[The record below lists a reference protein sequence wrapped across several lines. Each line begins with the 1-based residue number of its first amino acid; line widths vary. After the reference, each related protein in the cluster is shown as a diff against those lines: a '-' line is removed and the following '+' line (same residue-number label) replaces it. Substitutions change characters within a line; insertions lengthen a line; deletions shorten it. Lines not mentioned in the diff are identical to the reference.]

1 MLGIPERIRFL
12 LNRLRQQ
19 LWVKPLIAG
28 VLSIIAALIAR
39 AADLTTLGHIVPE
52 ISADSVYD
60 LLTVMASSMLVIATF
75 GVASMVSAYASASDT
90 ASPRAFPLVIAD
102 DSSQRAISVF
112 LGAFIFSIVGL
123 IVLRNQYFGVAGRFA
138 LFVFTILAFG
148 AVVWTFVGWMDNIA
162 RLGRI
167 VNTMGKVE
175 AATAAA
181 LTRRREAPAFHGVPV
196 SAASD
201 PLPGASVFAESVGY
215 VQRIDVAA
223 LQSSAEELNGRIRAA
238 VLPGTFVTPQ
248 HILASIE
255 IPSDASDDLDHQ
267 EIVQAF
273 EIGSERE
280 FTDDPRYGLTV
291 LSQIAGRALSPG
303 INDPGTAID
312 VIGTVVRLFVIW
324 GSPDDGDNTSDV
336 EYDRVE
342 VPELSTRGMF
352 DDAFIA
358 ISRDGSDSVEVVT
371 SLLEALSSLAGTG
384 DLLMRDAAVHHAQRV
399 VAYAERELPLPHEI
413 DRVREMA
420 RNVGNADP
428 GGSQKQD

>member
-1 MLGIPERIRFL
+1 
-12 LNRLRQQ
+12 
-19 LWVKPLIAG
+19 V
-28 VLSIIAALIAR
+28 
-39 AADLTTLGHIVPE
+39 
-52 ISADSVYD
+52 
-60 LLTVMASSMLVIATF
+60 
-75 GVASMVSAYASASDT
+75 VS
-90 ASPRAFPLVIAD
+90 
-102 DSSQRAISVF
+102 
-112 LGAFIFSIVGL
+112 
-123 IVLRNQYFGVAGRFA
+123 
-138 LFVFTILAFG
+138 
-148 AVVWTFVGWMDNIA
+148 TFVGWMDNIA

-181 LTRRREAPAFHGVPV
+181 LKRRRESPALHGVPV
-196 SAASD
+196 NAASD

-248 HILASIE
+248 HMLASVD
-255 IPSDASDDLDHQ
+255 IPSDMSDDLDHQ

-280 FTDDPRYGLTV
+280 FTSDPRYGLTV

-352 DDAFIA
+352 DDAFTA

-371 SLLEALSSLAGTG
+371 RLMEALSSLAGTG
-384 DLLMRDAAVHHAQRV
+384 DLSMRDAAIHHAQRA
-399 VAYAERELPLPHEI
+399 VAYAERELPLSQEI
-413 DRVREMA
+413 DGVRKMA
-420 RNVGNADP
+420 RNVRNADR
-428 GGSQKQD
+428 GNSQDGD